1 MANADGNDER
11 WWRAE
16 KSNVHEKV
24 ISYVRQAEQELGS
37 ILDRIFRLECL
48 YDPNSPDAESSQQ
61 KDRVTENAIASNV
74 DTISAVI
81 ASTDIRARF
90 MTDGADWKTQRRA
103 RHLEWYAEDL
113 QTRYG
118 VLGKCRRAFKEAVK
132 KGNGIVKT
140 HAVLGEPSVEHVLVE
155 NVIVPPEECRDGR
168 TPTQI
173 HQYDYIDADRLT
185 AMFPDSEAE
194 IEQARRT
201 GARRRLQYGRMI
213 ANDVECLWSI
223 RLPIGKKPKKW
234 STRMK
239 APGYVP
245 GRITLCIAG
254 KALYD
259 KPYHKPHFPFAMM
272 VWTERVT
279 SFYGIGG
286 AERIMGIQRALNKR
300 NWQIESALEKT
311 AQPTTYVRPADANLA
326 AKSNRVGAVAVVRGD
341 YPVTVT
347 PPVVNAETYQ
357 SRRDLRDSAGEEF
370 GQTRMVTHGSKPTG
384 LDSAVALREF
394 TDQTSQRFASQEK
407 AFEEDLVLQTNF
419 LMLDTCK
426 DLGDEA
432 PVVMRRTRFGAK
444 KIKWSDVDMGEVKVQ
459 MKAAAN
465 MNRTP
470 AGRTQLVIEFAQAGI
485 ISTDQARKLAQH
497 PDIERELSL
506 YTSALE
512 AIEHSLDEIADGAAI
527 VPEPYD
533 HHEMCVWRAQ
543 REYLQWRDDGAP
555 EEILENLR
563 QYIVTAAWMI
573 ERRNAGAANQNAGD
587 PAAMAASGG
596 PDSAMP
602 PPMTDMA
609 AAAPQAALAQ
619 QAMQLQAS

>member
-1 MANADGNDER
+1 MNDATDER
-11 WWRAE
+11 WWHATKE
-16 KSNVHEKV
+16 TVHEKT

-48 YDPNSPDAESSQQ
+48 YDPNSPDAESNQ

-74 DTISAVI
+74 DTIAAVI

-118 VLGKCRRAFKEAVK
+118 VLQKCRRAFKEAVK

-155 NVIVPPEECRDGR
+155 NIIVPPDECRDGR
-168 TPTQI
+168 TPTQM

-185 AMFPDSEAE
+185 AMFPDAASE

-201 GARRRLQYGRMI
+201 GARRRVQYGRLI

-234 STRMK
+234 SSRMK
-239 APGYVP
+239 SPGYVP
-245 GRITLCIAG
+245 GRITLVIAG
-254 KALYD
+254 RALLD

-272 VWTERVT
+272 TWTERVT

-300 NWQIESALEKT
+300 NWQIESALEKL

-326 AKSNRVGAVAVVRGD
+326 VKSNRVGAIAIVRGD
-341 YPVTVT
+341 MPTTVT
-347 PPVVNAETYQ
+347 PAAVNAETYQ
-357 SRRDLRDSAGEEF
+357 SRRELRDSAGEEF
-370 GQTRMVTHGSKPTG
+370 GQTRMVTHGAKPSG

-444 KIKWSDVDMGEVKVQ
+444 KIKWADVDMGEVKVQ

-465 MNRTP
+465 LNRTP
-470 AGRTQLVIEFAQAGI
+470 AGRMQLVIEFAQAGI
-485 ISTDQARKLAQH
+485 ISTDQARRLSAH
-497 PDIERELSL
+497 PDVERELSL

-512 AIEHSLDEIADGAAI
+512 AIEHSLDEIADGNAI

-533 HHEMCVWRAQ
+533 HHAMCVWRAQ

-555 EEILENLR
+555 EDILENLR
-563 QYIVTAAWMI
+563 TYIVTAAWMVD
-573 ERRNAGAANQNAGD
+573 RATAPAQNSNTVD
-587 PAAMAASGG
+587 PAMGLDPMA
-596 PDSAMP
+596 P
-602 PPMTDMA
+602 PPMADPM
-609 AAAPQAALAQ
+609 AAAPQAAFAQ
-619 QAMQLQAS
+619 QAMQTMAG